1 MNHYK
6 TFAIVDGDISAEVL
20 STTYE
25 EMIKEG
31 EELAAIHPEY
41 YGENPDD

>member
-6 TFAIVDGDISAEVL
+6 TICEIVDGDISAKVL
-20 STTYE
+20 FHLE

-31 EELAAIHPEY
+31 ERIGNSPEY
-41 YGENPDD
+41 CGENPDD